1 MDSSTDIGSDSESIC
16 SLFEMFGDILIND
29 KVKYW
34 LYPIESDQWSILYKW
49 IKKNNIK
56 VLTSI
61 CKDNIKKNDV
71 VIIYH
76 KNTTHNK
83 RHLGHGIIGLAQV
96 SAEPD
101 ANYKHKIF
109 IDKRFQKIVVTLK
122 VLTIHNRALK
132 ITELEPFIKD
142 HKDYKSEIK
151 FYDKYVFNSS
161 EFLPLDNKFGINFV
175 EGFTE
180 LSQKNYKP
188 PSNKKI
194 KNVSIDSVPFT
205 TPSTNSEDNDNDSVD
220 NDSEDNDS
228 EDNDSEDNDS
238 EDNDSEDNDSV
249 DNDSVDNDSVDN
261 DSVDNDSVD
270 NDSVDNDSEDNDS
283 VDNDSVDNDSEDN
296 DSVDND
302 SVDNDSVDNDSKDN
316 DNINSNIF
324 TKFSNKEI
332 KKDNINSNSSDDNKK
347 NSLSKNSNLSDN
359 NKKNSLSKNS
369 NSSDDNKENSSLNIN
384 NKKNSLSFSK
394 NNSKINSLSEIS
406 KNTKYDT
413 DSSEKDKKKII
424 NKDSENNNDN
434 IRIAMI
440 PIMICPC
447 VKFAIPDVKN
457 YYKKEDRETIVK
469 YFKKHYLSCN
479 DCDITN
485 NNNKEL
491 SFYFEK
497 ADFDYDESDKYDKE
511 IDDEID
517 SYQNCIPIF
526 PDDDSKE
533 LDTPIIKIKYINK
546 ESCYRHCLLILWTI

>member
-1 MDSSTDIGSDSESIC
+1 MDSTDVESDSESIC

-34 LYPIESDQWSILYKW
+34 LYPIESDQWEILYKW
-49 IKKNNIK
+49 IKKNNIN

-96 SAEPD
+96 FADPD
-101 ANYKHKIF
+101 TNYKHKIF

-180 LSQKNYKP
+180 LSQKNYDP
-188 PSNKKI
+188 PSSIKKN

-205 TPSTNSEDNDNDSVD
+205 TPSTNSEDIDSQYNDSQYNDSQYNDSVNNDNTDDDSVNNDNTDDDSVDDDSVDDDSVDDDSVDDDSVDDDSVDNDNDSVD
-220 NDSEDNDS
+220 NE
-228 EDNDSEDNDS
+228 
-238 EDNDSEDNDSV
+238 
-249 DNDSVDNDSVDN
+249 
-261 DSVDNDSVD
+261 
-270 NDSVDNDSEDNDS
+270 
-283 VDNDSVDNDSEDN
+283 
-296 DSVDND
+296 
-302 SVDNDSVDNDSKDN
+302 
-316 DNINSNIF
+316 INNSIF
-324 TKFSNKEI
+324 TKINNKEI
-332 KKDNINSNSSDDNKK
+332 KKDNIKSKLSDIDNKK
-347 NSLSKNSNLSDN
+347 NSLSLSN

-369 NSSDDNKENSSLNIN
+369 NSSDDNTKNSSLSN
-384 NKKNSLSFSK
+384 NKKNSLSK
-394 NNSKINSLSEIS
+394 NSNSSDGNKKNSLSEISNKNSIS

-413 DSSEKDKKKII
+413 DSNEKDKKKLI
-424 NKDSENNNDN
+424 NKDSENDN

-469 YFKKHYLSCN
+469 YFKKHYLNCN

-517 SYQNCIPIF
+517 SYQNCIPMF

-533 LDTPIIKIKYINK
+533 SVTPIIKIKYINK